1 MHRFRRTA
9 TDSDIESSL
18 MPSTDDLDDARQ
30 PDGPRLV
37 AINSHAS
44 SLENGGSVSNEW
56 VGSWYLQGKL
66 VLD

>member
-56 VGSWYLQGKL
+56 
-66 VLD
+66 